1 MIIEA
6 SRQATIKS
14 EARSSKAEGRK
25 KVEIRRPKAE
35 SCSVSGFGMV
45 LSQRPSPP
53 TQGSSARS
61 AMFIATT
68 TPDAQPS
75 SVGVVVATNMPPLD
89 EPGGAFGYKHVAPT
103 GLDPSRAP
111 KLFLNKTQKDY
122 YEN

>member
-1 MIIEA
+1 
-6 SRQATIKS
+6 
-14 EARSSKAEGRK
+14 
-25 KVEIRRPKAE
+25 
-35 SCSVSGFGMV
+35 
-45 LSQRPSPP
+45 
-53 TQGSSARS
+53 
-61 AMFIATT
+61 MFIATT